1 MSLHNLMFTSAQ
13 IKWGTDLKKKLF
25 CTHRYDQYWM
35 LQRAKVKKNDTIGFF
50 FWISRMIA
58 DNDKYLRR
66 SLSRERISAE
76 QTNKTY
82 ITISSGGKAT
92 RIRES
97 SPSKK
102 DILNKYCSPL
112 KSTEIFKDLV
122 DKPSGDDKDEDDE
135 SIGEEEVNVEKQSE
149 RKISFTTEKTILINN
164 HSNTDVNQQAN
175 IRKVSIDINYVYEQG
190 WIEFT
195 HRKIY
200 TSTSN

>member
-1 MSLHNLMFTSAQ
+1 
-13 IKWGTDLKKKLF
+13 
-25 CTHRYDQYWM
+25 
-35 LQRAKVKKNDTIGFF
+35 
-50 FWISRMIA
+50 MIA

-122 DKPSGDDKDEDDE
+122 DKPSGDDDKDEDDE
-135 SIGEEEVNVEKQSE
+135 SIGEEEEEVVNVEKQSE

-164 HSNTDVNQQAN
+164 HSNSDVNQQAN

-190 WIEFT
+190 
-195 HRKIY
+195 
-200 TSTSN
+200 

>member
-1 MSLHNLMFTSAQ
+1 
-13 IKWGTDLKKKLF
+13 
-25 CTHRYDQYWM
+25 
-35 LQRAKVKKNDTIGFF
+35 
-50 FWISRMIA
+50 MIA

-122 DKPSGDDKDEDDE
+122 DKPSGDDDKDEDDE
-135 SIGEEEVNVEKQSE
+135 SIGEEEEVVNVEKQSE
-149 RKISFTTEKTILINN
+149 ISRNPRKTGQNIFLILY
-164 HSNTDVNQQAN
+164 
-175 IRKVSIDINYVYEQG
+175 RCG
-190 WIEFT
+190 FF
-195 HRKIY
+195 RFF
-200 TSTSN
+200 

>member
-1 MSLHNLMFTSAQ
+1 
-13 IKWGTDLKKKLF
+13 
-25 CTHRYDQYWM
+25 
-35 LQRAKVKKNDTIGFF
+35 
-50 FWISRMIA
+50 MIA

-122 DKPSGDDKDEDDE
+122 DKPSGDDDKDEDDE
-135 SIGEEEVNVEKQSE
+135 SIGEEEEVVNVEKQSE

-164 HSNTDVNQQAN
+164 HSNSDVNQQAN

-190 WIEFT
+190 
-195 HRKIY
+195 
-200 TSTSN
+200 

>member
-1 MSLHNLMFTSAQ
+1 
-13 IKWGTDLKKKLF
+13 
-25 CTHRYDQYWM
+25 
-35 LQRAKVKKNDTIGFF
+35 
-50 FWISRMIA
+50 MIA